1 MQHALDLARPYA
13 PLILALVVWPIVGAA
28 LSWWLWW
35 DTPEH
40 WEAYA
45 KAHPGRALAIRALRT
60 VSPHLR
66 KLVVAWRDYAAARSS
81 LPPLGIALPAE
92 KTGAL
97 VVSETRGF
105 TSARSAYELDH
116 PHPPHPT
123 PADGVAHDAQRVAL
137 GAVTVDPGKSDA
149 PSFDPHARQTVVPP
163 ARDDGQRGSVD
174 VRGLLAV
181 VVALSVV
188 LPLGV
193 ALYGCPASRQL
204 TRPALGQVDGCEPRS
219 TRCSPTGRP
228 QVCSGSRRWTD
239 ADAVCALGVNVSA
252 VCCLT
257 RSPVTGAELH
267 ACVLAERCL
276 PVDAGSR

>member
-1 MQHALDLARPYA
+1 MQHLLDLARPYA

-97 VVSETRGF
+97 VVSETRPV
-105 TSARSAYELDH
+105 A
-116 PHPPHPT
+116 HPT
-123 PADGVAHDAQRVAL
+123 PADGVAFDAQRVAL
-137 GAVTVDPGKSDA
+137 GAVTVDPAKG
-149 PSFDPHARQTVVPP
+149 
-163 ARDDGQRGSVD
+163 DGQRGSVD
-174 VRGLLAV
+174 LPGLLTCIIAAILAG
-181 VVALSVV
+181 ALCV
-188 LPLGV
+188 
-193 ALYGCPASRQL
+193 GCPRNPPVSGCQPEAQTCIRD
-204 TRPALGQVDGCEPRS
+204 RPH
-219 TRCSPTGRP
+219 
-228 QVCSGSRRWTD
+228 VCSASQRWH
-239 ADAVCALGVNVSA
+239 AAGNLQCSA
-252 VCCLT
+252 VGGVCTVLGGRAYCA
-257 RSPVTGAELH
+257 PVA
-267 ACVLAERCL
+267 
-276 PVDAGSR
+276 DAGSPDASEGGL

>member
-66 KLVVAWRDYAAARSS
+66 KLVVAWRDYASARSS

-97 VVSETRGF
+97 VVSETRPV
-105 TSARSAYELDH
+105 A
-116 PHPPHPT
+116 HPT
-123 PADGVAHDAQRVAL
+123 PADGVAFDAQRVAL
-137 GAVTVDPGKSDA
+137 GAVTVDPAKG
-149 PSFDPHARQTVVPP
+149 
-163 ARDDGQRGSVD
+163 DGQRGSVD
-174 VRGLLAV
+174 LPGLLTCLIAAILAG
-181 VVALSVV
+181 AL
-188 LPLGV
+188 L
-193 ALYGCPASRQL
+193 AGCPRNPPVSGCQPEAQTCIRD
-204 TRPALGQVDGCEPRS
+204 RPH
-219 TRCSPTGRP
+219 
-228 QVCSGSRRWTD
+228 VCSASQRWHAAGNLQCSAVGGVCTVLGGRAYCAPV
-239 ADAVCALGVNVSA
+239 ADA
-252 VCCLT
+252 
-257 RSPVTGAELH
+257 GAADGGE
-267 ACVLAERCL
+267 
-276 PVDAGSR
+276 

>member
-1 MQHALDLARPYA
+1 MQRALDLARPYW

-66 KLVVAWRDYAAARSS
+66 KLVVAWRDYASARSS

-116 PHPPHPT
+116 PQPPRPT
-123 PADGVAHDAQRVAL
+123 PADGIAHDAQRVAL
-137 GAVTVDPGKSDA
+137 GAVTVDPAKG
-149 PSFDPHARQTVVPP
+149 
-163 ARDDGQRGSVD
+163 DGQRGSVD
-174 VRGLLAV
+174 LPGLLTCLIAAILAG
-181 VVALSVV
+181 ALCV
-188 LPLGV
+188 
-193 ALYGCPASRQL
+193 GCPRNPPVSGCQPEAQ
-204 TRPALGQVDGCEPRS
+204 TCIGDRPS
-219 TRCSPTGRP
+219 
-228 QVCSGSRRWTD
+228 VCSASQRWH
-239 ADAVCALGVNVSA
+239 AAGNLQCSA
-252 VCCLT
+252 VGGVCTVLGGRAYCG
-257 RSPVTGAELH
+257 PVA
-267 ACVLAERCL
+267 
-276 PVDAGSR
+276 DAGSPNASEGGL

>member
-97 VVSETRGF
+97 VVSETRPV
-105 TSARSAYELDH
+105 A
-116 PHPPHPT
+116 HPT
-123 PADGVAHDAQRVAL
+123 PADGVAFDAQRVAL
-137 GAVTVDPGKSDA
+137 GAVTVDPAKG
-149 PSFDPHARQTVVPP
+149 
-163 ARDDGQRGSVD
+163 DGQRGSVD
-174 VRGLLAV
+174 LPGLLTCLIAAILAG
-181 VVALSVV
+181 ALCV
-188 LPLGV
+188 
-193 ALYGCPASRQL
+193 GCPRNPPVSGCQPEAQTCINDRPHVCSASQRWHVAGNL
-204 TRPALGQVDGCEPRS
+204 
-219 TRCSPTGRP
+219 RCSAIGGVCTVLGGRAYCGP
-228 QVCSGSRRWTD
+228 VADGGTD
-239 ADAVCALGVNVSA
+239 AGDA
-252 VCCLT
+252 
-257 RSPVTGAELH
+257 E
-267 ACVLAERCL
+267 
-276 PVDAGSR
+276 

>member
-97 VVSETRGF
+97 VVSETRPV
-105 TSARSAYELDH
+105 A
-116 PHPPHPT
+116 HPT
-123 PADGVAHDAQRVAL
+123 PADGVAFDAQRVAL
-137 GAVTVDPGKSDA
+137 GAVTVDPAKG
-149 PSFDPHARQTVVPP
+149 
-163 ARDDGQRGSVD
+163 DGQRGSVD
-174 VRGLLAV
+174 LPGLLTCLIAAILAG
-181 VVALSVV
+181 ALCV
-188 LPLGV
+188 
-193 ALYGCPASRQL
+193 GCPRLPPISGCQPEAQTCIRD
-204 TRPALGQVDGCEPRS
+204 RPH
-219 TRCSPTGRP
+219 
-228 QVCSGSRRWTD
+228 VCSASQRWH
-239 ADAVCALGVNVSA
+239 AAGNLQCSA
-252 VCCLT
+252 VGGVCTVLGGRAYCG
-257 RSPVTGAELH
+257 PVA
-267 ACVLAERCL
+267 
-276 PVDAGSR
+276 DAGSPNASEGGL

>member
-66 KLVVAWRDYAAARSS
+66 KLVVAWRDYASARSS

-97 VVSETRGF
+97 VVSETRPV
-105 TSARSAYELDH
+105 A
-116 PHPPHPT
+116 HPT
-123 PADGVAHDAQRVAL
+123 PADGVAFDAQRVAL
-137 GAVTVDPGKSDA
+137 GAMTVDPAKG
-149 PSFDPHARQTVVPP
+149 
-163 ARDDGQRGSVD
+163 DGQRGSVD
-174 VRGLLAV
+174 LPGLLTCIIAAILAG
-181 VVALSVV
+181 ALCV
-188 LPLGV
+188 
-193 ALYGCPASRQL
+193 GCPRNPPVSGCQPEAQTCIRD
-204 TRPALGQVDGCEPRS
+204 RPH
-219 TRCSPTGRP
+219 
-228 QVCSGSRRWTD
+228 VCSASQRWHVAGDRTCSSIGGQCTVLGGR
-239 ADAVCALGVNVSA
+239 AYCA
-252 VCCLT
+252 
-257 RSPVTGAELH
+257 PVA
-267 ACVLAERCL
+267 
-276 PVDAGSR
+276 DAGSPDASEGGL

>member
-97 VVSETRGF
+97 VVSETRPV
-105 TSARSAYELDH
+105 A
-116 PHPPHPT
+116 HPT
-123 PADGVAHDAQRVAL
+123 PADGVAFDAQRVAL
-137 GAVTVDPGKSDA
+137 GAVTVDPGKSD
-149 PSFDPHARQTVVPP
+149 
-163 ARDDGQRGSVD
+163 GQRGSVD
-174 VRGLLAV
+174 LPGLLTCLIAAILAG
-181 VVALSVV
+181 ALCV
-188 LPLGV
+188 
-193 ALYGCPASRQL
+193 GCPNWN
-204 TRPALGQVDGCEPRS
+204 RPACTTPGVYSCVANQPRWCSTTHELTPVGDEPCAS
-219 TRCSPTGRP
+219 QGR
-228 QVCSGSRRWTD
+228 
-239 ADAVCALGVNVSA
+239 VCALTDAGIARCARLSDG
-252 VCCLT
+252 
-257 RSPVTGAELH
+257 GAE
-267 ACVLAERCL
+267 
-276 PVDAGSR
+276 

>member
-66 KLVVAWRDYAAARSS
+66 KLVVAWRDYASARSS

-97 VVSETRGF
+97 VVSETRPV
-105 TSARSAYELDH
+105 A
-116 PHPPHPT
+116 HPT
-123 PADGVAHDAQRVAL
+123 PADGVAFDAQRVAL
-137 GAVTVDPGKSDA
+137 GAVTVDPAKG
-149 PSFDPHARQTVVPP
+149 
-163 ARDDGQRGSVD
+163 DGQRGSVD
-174 VRGLLAV
+174 LPGLLTCLIAAILAG
-181 VVALSVV
+181 AL
-188 LPLGV
+188 L
-193 ALYGCPASRQL
+193 AGCPRNPPVSGCQPEAQTCIRDRPHVCSASQRWHVAGNL
-204 TRPALGQVDGCEPRS
+204 
-219 TRCSPTGRP
+219 RCSAIGGVCTVLGGR
-228 QVCSGSRRWTD
+228 
-239 ADAVCALGVNVSA
+239 AYCA
-252 VCCLT
+252 
-257 RSPVTGAELH
+257 PVA
-267 ACVLAERCL
+267 
-276 PVDAGSR
+276 DAGSPDASEGGL

>member
-1 MQHALDLARPYA
+1 MQRALDLARPYA

-97 VVSETRGF
+97 VVSETRPV
-105 TSARSAYELDH
+105 A
-116 PHPPHPT
+116 HPT
-123 PADGVAHDAQRVAL
+123 PADGVAFDAQRVAL
-137 GAVTVDPGKSDA
+137 GAVTVDPGKSD
-149 PSFDPHARQTVVPP
+149 
-163 ARDDGQRGSVD
+163 GQRGSVD
-174 VRGLLAV
+174 LPGLLTCLIAAILAG
-181 VVALSVV
+181 AL
-188 LPLGV
+188 L
-193 ALYGCPASRQL
+193 AGCPRNPPVSGCQPEAQTCIRD
-204 TRPALGQVDGCEPRS
+204 RPH
-219 TRCSPTGRP
+219 
-228 QVCSGSRRWTD
+228 VCSASQRWHAAGNLQCSAVGGVCTVLGGRAHCAPV
-239 ADAVCALGVNVSA
+239 ADA
-252 VCCLT
+252 
-257 RSPVTGAELH
+257 GA
-267 ACVLAERCL
+267 
-276 PVDAGSR
+276 DAGDVE

>member
-1 MQHALDLARPYA
+1 MQHALDLVRPFW

-97 VVSETRGF
+97 VVSETRPV
-105 TSARSAYELDH
+105 A
-116 PHPPHPT
+116 HPT
-123 PADGVAHDAQRVAL
+123 PADGVAFDAQRVAL
-137 GAVTVDPGKSDA
+137 GAVTVDPAKG
-149 PSFDPHARQTVVPP
+149 
-163 ARDDGQRGSVD
+163 DGQRGSVD
-174 VRGLLAV
+174 LPGLLTCLIAAILAG
-181 VVALSVV
+181 AL
-188 LPLGV
+188 L
-193 ALYGCPASRQL
+193 AGCPRNPPVSGCQPEAQ
-204 TRPALGQVDGCEPRS
+204 TCINDRPH
-219 TRCSPTGRP
+219 
-228 QVCSGSRRWTD
+228 VCSASQRWHVAGDRTCSSIGG
-239 ADAVCALGVNVSA
+239 VCTVLGGRA
-252 VCCLT
+252 YCA
-257 RSPVTGAELH
+257 PVA
-267 ACVLAERCL
+267 
-276 PVDAGSR
+276 DAGSPDASEGGL

>member
-45 KAHPGRALAIRALRT
+45 RAHPGRALAIRALRT

-97 VVSETRGF
+97 VVSETRPV
-105 TSARSAYELDH
+105 A
-116 PHPPHPT
+116 HPT
-123 PADGVAHDAQRVAL
+123 PADGVAFDAQRVAL
-137 GAVTVDPGKSDA
+137 GAVTVDPAKG
-149 PSFDPHARQTVVPP
+149 
-163 ARDDGQRGSVD
+163 DGQRGSVD
-174 VRGLLAV
+174 LPGLLTCLIAAILAG
-181 VVALSVV
+181 AL
-188 LPLGV
+188 L
-193 ALYGCPASRQL
+193 AGCPRLPPIS
-204 TRPALGQVDGCEPRS
+204 G
-219 TRCSPTGRP
+219 CSPMAQTCIDNSP
-228 QVCSGSRRWTD
+228 YVCSSSQRWFRSGD
-239 ADAVCALGVNVSA
+239 LSCSA
-252 VCCLT
+252 VGGVCTVLGGRAHCA
-257 RSPVTGAELH
+257 PVA
-267 ACVLAERCL
+267 
-276 PVDAGSR
+276 DAGSPDASEGGL

>member
-13 PLILALVVWPIVGAA
+13 PLILALIVWPIVGAA

-97 VVSETRGF
+97 VVSETRPV
-105 TSARSAYELDH
+105 A
-116 PHPPHPT
+116 HPT
-123 PADGVAHDAQRVAL
+123 PADGVAFDAQRVAL
-137 GAVTVDPGKSDA
+137 GAVTVDPAKG
-149 PSFDPHARQTVVPP
+149 
-163 ARDDGQRGSVD
+163 DGQRGSVD
-174 VRGLLAV
+174 LPGLLTCLIAAILAG
-181 VVALSVV
+181 ALCV
-188 LPLGV
+188 
-193 ALYGCPASRQL
+193 GCPRNPPVSGCQPEAQ
-204 TRPALGQVDGCEPRS
+204 TCINDRPH
-219 TRCSPTGRP
+219 
-228 QVCSGSRRWTD
+228 VCSASQRWHVAGD
-239 ADAVCALGVNVSA
+239 LSCSA
-252 VCCLT
+252 VGGVCTVLGGRAHCA
-257 RSPVTGAELH
+257 PVA
-267 ACVLAERCL
+267 
-276 PVDAGSR
+276 DAGSPDASEGGL

>member
-97 VVSETRGF
+97 VVSETRPV
-105 TSARSAYELDH
+105 A
-116 PHPPHPT
+116 HPT
-123 PADGVAHDAQRVAL
+123 PADGVAFDAQRVAL
-137 GAVTVDPGKSDA
+137 GAVTVDPAKG
-149 PSFDPHARQTVVPP
+149 
-163 ARDDGQRGSVD
+163 DGQRGSVD
-174 VRGLLAV
+174 LPGLLTCLIAAILAG
-181 VVALSVV
+181 ALCV
-188 LPLGV
+188 
-193 ALYGCPASRQL
+193 GCPRNPPVSGCQPEAQ
-204 TRPALGQVDGCEPRS
+204 TCIGDRPH
-219 TRCSPTGRP
+219 
-228 QVCSGSRRWTD
+228 VCSASQRWHVAGDRSCASIGGQCTVLGGRAYCGPV
-239 ADAVCALGVNVSA
+239 ADAGAADASEGGAL
-252 VCCLT
+252 
-257 RSPVTGAELH
+257 
-267 ACVLAERCL
+267 
-276 PVDAGSR
+276 

>member
-97 VVSETRGF
+97 VVSETRPV
-105 TSARSAYELDH
+105 A
-116 PHPPHPT
+116 HPT
-123 PADGVAHDAQRVAL
+123 PADGVAFDAQRVAL
-137 GAVTVDPGKSDA
+137 GAVTVDPAKG
-149 PSFDPHARQTVVPP
+149 
-163 ARDDGQRGSVD
+163 DGQRGSVD
-174 VRGLLAV
+174 LPGLLTCLIAAILAG
-181 VVALSVV
+181 AL
-188 LPLGV
+188 L
-193 ALYGCPASRQL
+193 AGCPRNPPVS
-204 TRPALGQVDGCEPRS
+204 GCQPEDLP
-219 TRCSPTGRP
+219 P
-228 QVCSGSRRWTD
+228 VCSASQRWHVPARG
-239 ADAVCALGVNVSA
+239 ADLHRAGGRCGRSGPPTTRLHGGHVCSASQRWHVAGDRTCSSIGGQCTVLGGRA
-252 VCCLT
+252 YCA
-257 RSPVTGAELH
+257 PVA
-267 ACVLAERCL
+267 
-276 PVDAGSR
+276 DAGSPDASEGGL

>member
-66 KLVVAWRDYAAARSS
+66 KLVVAWRDYASARSS

-116 PHPPHPT
+116 PQPPHPT
-123 PADGVAHDAQRVAL
+123 PPDGEAFDAQRVAL
-137 GAVTVDPGKSDA
+137 GAVTVDPAKG
-149 PSFDPHARQTVVPP
+149 
-163 ARDDGQRGSVD
+163 DGQRGSVD
-174 VRGLLAV
+174 LPGLLTCL
-181 VVALSVV
+181 VAAILA
-188 LPLGV
+188 G
-193 ALYGCPASRQL
+193 ALCVGCPRNPPVSGCQPEAQTCINDRPHVCSASQRWHVAGNL
-204 TRPALGQVDGCEPRS
+204 
-219 TRCSPTGRP
+219 RCSAIGGVCTVLGGRAY
-228 QVCSGSRRWTD
+228 CG
-239 ADAVCALGVNVSA
+239 
-252 VCCLT
+252 
-257 RSPVTGAELH
+257 PVA
-267 ACVLAERCL
+267 
-276 PVDAGSR
+276 DAGSPNASEGGL

>member
-66 KLVVAWRDYAAARSS
+66 KLVVAWRDYASARSS

-116 PHPPHPT
+116 PQPPHPT
-123 PADGVAHDAQRVAL
+123 PADGIAHDAQRVAL
-137 GAVTVDPGKSDA
+137 GAVTVDPAKG
-149 PSFDPHARQTVVPP
+149 
-163 ARDDGQRGSVD
+163 DGQRGSVD
-174 VRGLLAV
+174 LPGLLTCL
-181 VVALSVV
+181 VAAILA
-188 LPLGV
+188 G
-193 ALYGCPASRQL
+193 ALCVGCPRNPPVSGCQPEAQTCIRD
-204 TRPALGQVDGCEPRS
+204 RPH
-219 TRCSPTGRP
+219 
-228 QVCSGSRRWTD
+228 VCSASQRWHVAGDRTCSSIGGQCTVLGGR
-239 ADAVCALGVNVSA
+239 AYCA
-252 VCCLT
+252 
-257 RSPVTGAELH
+257 PVA
-267 ACVLAERCL
+267 
-276 PVDAGSR
+276 DAGSPDASEGGL

>member
-81 LPPLGIALPAE
+81 LPPLSIALPAE

-97 VVSETRGF
+97 VVSETRPV
-105 TSARSAYELDH
+105 A
-116 PHPPHPT
+116 HPT
-123 PADGVAHDAQRVAL
+123 PADGVAFDAQRVAL
-137 GAVTVDPGKSDA
+137 GAVTVDPAKG
-149 PSFDPHARQTVVPP
+149 
-163 ARDDGQRGSVD
+163 DGQRGSVD
-174 VRGLLAV
+174 LPGLLTCLIAAILAG
-181 VVALSVV
+181 ALCV
-188 LPLGV
+188 
-193 ALYGCPASRQL
+193 GCPRNPPVSGCQPEAQ
-204 TRPALGQVDGCEPRS
+204 TCINDRPH
-219 TRCSPTGRP
+219 
-228 QVCSGSRRWTD
+228 VCSASQRWHVAGDRTC
-239 ADAVCALGVNVSA
+239 AQVGGVCTVLGGRA
-252 VCCLT
+252 HCA
-257 RSPVTGAELH
+257 PVA
-267 ACVLAERCL
+267 
-276 PVDAGSR
+276 DAGSPDASEGGL

>member
-92 KTGAL
+92 KTGAI
-97 VVSETRGF
+97 VVSETRPV
-105 TSARSAYELDH
+105 A
-116 PHPPHPT
+116 HPT
-123 PADGVAHDAQRVAL
+123 PADGVAFDAQRVAL
-137 GAVTVDPGKSDA
+137 GAVTVDPAKG
-149 PSFDPHARQTVVPP
+149 
-163 ARDDGQRGSVD
+163 DGQRGSVD
-174 VRGLLAV
+174 LPGLLTCLIAAILAG
-181 VVALSVV
+181 ALCV
-188 LPLGV
+188 
-193 ALYGCPASRQL
+193 GCPRNPPVSGCQPEAQ
-204 TRPALGQVDGCEPRS
+204 TCINDRPH
-219 TRCSPTGRP
+219 
-228 QVCSGSRRWTD
+228 VCSASQRWHVAGDRTCNSIGGQCTVLGGR
-239 ADAVCALGVNVSA
+239 AYCA
-252 VCCLT
+252 
-257 RSPVTGAELH
+257 PVA
-267 ACVLAERCL
+267 
-276 PVDAGSR
+276 DAGSPDASEGGL

>member
-97 VVSETRGF
+97 VVSETRPV
-105 TSARSAYELDH
+105 A
-116 PHPPHPT
+116 HPT
-123 PADGVAHDAQRVAL
+123 PADGVAFDAQRVAL
-137 GAVTVDPGKSDA
+137 GAVTVDPAKG
-149 PSFDPHARQTVVPP
+149 
-163 ARDDGQRGSVD
+163 DGQRGSVD
-174 VRGLLAV
+174 LPGLLTCLIAAILAG
-181 VVALSVV
+181 AL
-188 LPLGV
+188 L
-193 ALYGCPASRQL
+193 AGCPRNPPVSGCQPEAQTCIRD
-204 TRPALGQVDGCEPRS
+204 RPH
-219 TRCSPTGRP
+219 
-228 QVCSGSRRWTD
+228 VCSASQRWH
-239 ADAVCALGVNVSA
+239 AAGNLQCSA
-252 VCCLT
+252 VGGVCTVLGGRAYCA
-257 RSPVTGAELH
+257 PVA
-267 ACVLAERCL
+267 
-276 PVDAGSR
+276 DAGSPDASEGGL

>member
-66 KLVVAWRDYAAARSS
+66 KLVVAWRDYASARSS

-116 PHPPHPT
+116 PQPPHPT
-123 PADGVAHDAQRVAL
+123 PADGIAHDAQRVAL
-137 GAVTVDPGKSDA
+137 GAVTVDPAKG
-149 PSFDPHARQTVVPP
+149 
-163 ARDDGQRGSVD
+163 DGQRGSVD
-174 VRGLLAV
+174 LPGLLTCIIAAILAG
-181 VVALSVV
+181 AL
-188 LPLGV
+188 L
-193 ALYGCPASRQL
+193 AGCPRNPPVSGCQPEAQTCIRD
-204 TRPALGQVDGCEPRS
+204 RPH
-219 TRCSPTGRP
+219 
-228 QVCSGSRRWTD
+228 VCSASQRWHVAGDRSCASIGGQCTVLGGRAYCGPV
-239 ADAVCALGVNVSA
+239 ADAGAADASEGGAL
-252 VCCLT
+252 
-257 RSPVTGAELH
+257 
-267 ACVLAERCL
+267 
-276 PVDAGSR
+276 

>member
-13 PLILALVVWPIVGAA
+13 PLILALVVWPLVGAA

-97 VVSETRGF
+97 VVSETRPV
-105 TSARSAYELDH
+105 A
-116 PHPPHPT
+116 HPT
-123 PADGVAHDAQRVAL
+123 PADGVAFDAQRVAL
-137 GAVTVDPGKSDA
+137 GAVTVDPAKG
-149 PSFDPHARQTVVPP
+149 
-163 ARDDGQRGSVD
+163 DGQRGSVD
-174 VRGLLAV
+174 LPGLLTCLIAAILAG
-181 VVALSVV
+181 ALCV
-188 LPLGV
+188 
-193 ALYGCPASRQL
+193 GCPRNPPVSGCQPEAQTCIRD
-204 TRPALGQVDGCEPRS
+204 RPH
-219 TRCSPTGRP
+219 
-228 QVCSGSRRWTD
+228 VCSASQRWH
-239 ADAVCALGVNVSA
+239 AAGNLQCSA
-252 VCCLT
+252 VGGVCTVLGGRAYCA
-257 RSPVTGAELH
+257 PVA
-267 ACVLAERCL
+267 
-276 PVDAGSR
+276 DAGSPDASEGGL

>member
-66 KLVVAWRDYAAARSS
+66 KLVVAWRDYASARSS

-97 VVSETRGF
+97 VVSETRPV
-105 TSARSAYELDH
+105 A
-116 PHPPHPT
+116 HPT
-123 PADGVAHDAQRVAL
+123 PADGVAFDAQRVAL
-137 GAVTVDPGKSDA
+137 GAVTVDPAKG
-149 PSFDPHARQTVVPP
+149 
-163 ARDDGQRGSVD
+163 DGQRGSVD
-174 VRGLLAV
+174 LPGLLTCL
-181 VVALSVV
+181 VAAILA
-188 LPLGV
+188 G
-193 ALYGCPASRQL
+193 ALCVGCPRNPPVSGCQPEAQ
-204 TRPALGQVDGCEPRS
+204 TCIGDRPH
-219 TRCSPTGRP
+219 
-228 QVCSGSRRWTD
+228 VCSASQRWHRVGDIDCSAVGGVCTVLGGRAYCGPV
-239 ADAVCALGVNVSA
+239 ADA
-252 VCCLT
+252 
-257 RSPVTGAELH
+257 GA
-267 ACVLAERCL
+267 
-276 PVDAGSR
+276 DAGDVE

>member
-1 MQHALDLARPYA
+1 MIPMQHALDLARPYA

-97 VVSETRGF
+97 VVSETRPV
-105 TSARSAYELDH
+105 A
-116 PHPPHPT
+116 HPT
-123 PADGVAHDAQRVAL
+123 PADGVAFDAQRVAL
-137 GAVTVDPGKSDA
+137 GAVTVDPAKG
-149 PSFDPHARQTVVPP
+149 
-163 ARDDGQRGSVD
+163 DGQRGSVD
-174 VRGLLAV
+174 LPGLLTCLIAAILAG
-181 VVALSVV
+181 ALCV
-188 LPLGV
+188 
-193 ALYGCPASRQL
+193 GCPRNPPVSGCQPEAQ
-204 TRPALGQVDGCEPRS
+204 TCINDRPH
-219 TRCSPTGRP
+219 
-228 QVCSGSRRWTD
+228 VCSASQRWHVAGDRTCSSIGGQCTVLGGR
-239 ADAVCALGVNVSA
+239 AYCA
-252 VCCLT
+252 
-257 RSPVTGAELH
+257 PVA
-267 ACVLAERCL
+267 
-276 PVDAGSR
+276 DAGSPDASEGGL

>member
-97 VVSETRGF
+97 VVSETRPV
-105 TSARSAYELDH
+105 A
-116 PHPPHPT
+116 HPT
-123 PADGVAHDAQRVAL
+123 PADGVAFDAQRVAL
-137 GAVTVDPGKSDA
+137 GAVTVDPAKG
-149 PSFDPHARQTVVPP
+149 
-163 ARDDGQRGSVD
+163 DGQRGSVD
-174 VRGLLAV
+174 LPGLLTCLIAAILAGARCV
-181 VVALSVV
+181 
-188 LPLGV
+188 
-193 ALYGCPASRQL
+193 GCPRNPPVSGCQPEAQ
-204 TRPALGQVDGCEPRS
+204 TCIGDRPS
-219 TRCSPTGRP
+219 
-228 QVCSGSRRWTD
+228 VCSASQRWHAAGNLQCSAVGGVCTVLGGRAHCGPVTD
-239 ADAVCALGVNVSA
+239 A
-252 VCCLT
+252 
-257 RSPVTGAELH
+257 GA
-267 ACVLAERCL
+267 
-276 PVDAGSR
+276 DAGDVE

>member
-1 MQHALDLARPYA
+1 MQHLLDLARPYA

-97 VVSETRGF
+97 VVSETRPV
-105 TSARSAYELDH
+105 A
-116 PHPPHPT
+116 HPT
-123 PADGVAHDAQRVAL
+123 PADGVAFDAQRVAL
-137 GAVTVDPGKSDA
+137 GAVTVDPAKG
-149 PSFDPHARQTVVPP
+149 
-163 ARDDGQRGSVD
+163 DGQRGSVD
-174 VRGLLAV
+174 LPGMITCLIAAILAG
-181 VVALSVV
+181 ALCV
-188 LPLGV
+188 
-193 ALYGCPASRQL
+193 GCPRNPPVSGCQPEAQ
-204 TRPALGQVDGCEPRS
+204 TCINDRPH
-219 TRCSPTGRP
+219 
-228 QVCSGSRRWTD
+228 VCSASQRWHVAGDRTCSSIGGQCTVLGGRAYCGPV
-239 ADAVCALGVNVSA
+239 ADA
-252 VCCLT
+252 
-257 RSPVTGAELH
+257 GA
-267 ACVLAERCL
+267 
-276 PVDAGSR
+276 DAGDVE

>member
-66 KLVVAWRDYAAARSS
+66 KLVVAWRDYASARSS

-97 VVSETRGF
+97 VVSETRPV
-105 TSARSAYELDH
+105 A
-116 PHPPHPT
+116 HPT
-123 PADGVAHDAQRVAL
+123 PADGVAFDAQRVAL
-137 GAVTVDPGKSDA
+137 GAVTVDPAKG
-149 PSFDPHARQTVVPP
+149 
-163 ARDDGQRGSVD
+163 DGQRGSVD
-174 VRGLLAV
+174 LPGLLTCLIAAILAG
-181 VVALSVV
+181 ALCV
-188 LPLGV
+188 
-193 ALYGCPASRQL
+193 GCPRNPPVSGCQPEAQTCINDRPHVCSASQRWHVAGNL
-204 TRPALGQVDGCEPRS
+204 
-219 TRCSPTGRP
+219 RCSAIGGVCTVLGGRAY
-228 QVCSGSRRWTD
+228 CG
-239 ADAVCALGVNVSA
+239 
-252 VCCLT
+252 
-257 RSPVTGAELH
+257 PV
-267 ACVLAERCL
+267 
-276 PVDAGSR
+276 VDAGTDAGDAE